1 MPSLKNYSTRSQ
13 MSLDIPLCRIN
24 KGQECMSFLGPKIWS
39 NLSSNIKAAPTAASF
54 RHSLKKNFK

>member
-1 MPSLKNYSTRSQ
+1 

-54 RHSLKKNFK
+54 RHSLKKNLK